1 MNFRKSI
8 LYICVVFSLVLFIQG
23 IYTLLLA
30 KEKYNGTESDDKYDP
45 VEIVK
50 WKIDREDGR
59 KTLNSYI
66 NVLVLG
72 LDDDE
77 KRSDVI
83 ALINYN
89 PDENKMNI
97 LSIARDTRVKV
108 NGKYMKINALIGKG
122 GEKMV
127 IDMVEDITGLP

>member
-59 KTLNSYI
+59 
-66 NVLVLG
+66 
-72 LDDDE
+72 
-77 KRSDVI
+77 R
-83 ALINYN
+83 
-89 PDENKMNI
+89 P
-97 LSIARDTRVKV
+97 
-108 NGKYMKINALIGKG
+108 
-122 GEKMV
+122 
-127 IDMVEDITGLP
+127 

>member
-50 WKIDREDGR
+50 WKLTG
-59 KTLNSYI
+59 
-66 NVLVLG
+66 
-72 LDDDE
+72 
-77 KRSDVI
+77 
-83 ALINYN
+83 
-89 PDENKMNI
+89 KM
-97 LSIARDTRVKV
+97 
-108 NGKYMKINALIGKG
+108 
-122 GEKMV
+122 GER
-127 IDMVEDITGLP
+127 P